1 MPAMNAVYCMAALGC
16 PHIFSRKDVASNCPT
31 KQLRRLL
38 ELNENVNQKVASLP
52 EGICSCWQ
60 KHRKGNSHSE
70 LVPNHTRKSIR
81 PLLGNVEEWVREVL
95 LKDVI
100 FFLLYRIV
108 CSFPPSKPFV
118 IVPELVVLAGLLS
131 FFEILAHD
139 PSQRSW
145 VIFWQAAKLKH
156 LHRFH
161 IFHISE
167 GP

>member
-1 MPAMNAVYCMAALGC
+1 MPAISTVYCMAALGC

-60 KHRKGNSHSE
+60 KHRKGTDFQSWF
-70 LVPNHTRKSIR
+70 PTIIRKSIR
-81 PLLGNVEEWVREVL
+81 PLQGNVEEWVREVL

-100 FFLLYRIV
+100 FFLLDRTV

-118 IVPELVVLAGLLS
+118 IVPELVVLAGLWVSLRVSHTIHPNVHGSS
-131 FFEILAHD
+131 FDEQLN
-139 PSQRSW
+139 
-145 VIFWQAAKLKH
+145 
-156 LHRFH
+156 
-161 IFHISE
+161 
-167 GP
+167 